1 MCVLE
6 IIQITVHRV
15 SKKLCKI
22 VFATTSSHFHYF
34 W

>member
-15 SKKLCKI
+15 
-22 VFATTSSHFHYF
+22 
-34 W
+34 